1 MDPIFDAL
9 PPDDALDLQ
18 RVTRLIYETRENR
31 RAVLAAMGAA
41 DEAELLAR
49 IAAGTIDEHPA
60 YEHYLAARIL
70 ADTHAT
76 ARAAVA
82 SRLQEINR

>member
-18 RVTRLIYETRENR
+18 RVTRLIYEARENR
-31 RAVLAAMGAA
+31 RAVLAAMGAS

-49 IAAGTIDEHPA
+49 IAAGSIDAHPA